1 MERSDGWFLAI
12 VGVAIG
18 FICGIAWVDVGM
30 PPNWV
35 ATYQTLIT
43 GVLAVG
49 AAAFTVNAMHRSDD
63 RQKELTLRDARRA
76 AKNAVWVGA
85 YFNNI
90 YVELENVSDYFR
102 RKYLGSSSPPLS
114 SDDFAKNRAFRANL
128 KTGMELEV
136 LLAASKNFGTSMSGT
151 YEVLKVLVQK
161 ADLLV
166 RMGEKALKPATVDPI
181 ASKNLATRFI
191 SAVEDS
197 KPVLKTFSEGLA
209 RLEGEI

>member
-1 MERSDGWFLAI
+1 
-12 VGVAIG
+12 
-18 FICGIAWVDVGM
+18 
-30 PPNWV
+30 
-35 ATYQTLIT
+35 
-43 GVLAVG
+43 
-49 AAAFTVNAMHRSDD
+49 
-63 RQKELTLRDARRA
+63 
-76 AKNAVWVGA
+76 
-85 YFNNI
+85 
-90 YVELENVSDYFR
+90 
-102 RKYLGSSSPPLS
+102 
-114 SDDFAKNRAFRANL
+114 
-128 KTGMELEV
+128 MELEV

-191 SAVEDS
+191 STVEDS

>member
-1 MERSDGWFLAI
+1 
-12 VGVAIG
+12 
-18 FICGIAWVDVGM
+18 
-30 PPNWV
+30 
-35 ATYQTLIT
+35 
-43 GVLAVG
+43 
-49 AAAFTVNAMHRSDD
+49 MHRSDD

-102 RKYLGSSSPPLS
+102 RKYLSSSPPPLS
-114 SDDFAKNRAFRANL
+114 SDDFAKIRAFRANL